1 MERTK
6 KTDMAEQLFQR
17 SSKKKVKK
25 ETDFGPI
32 IHTGSTLLDLAISG
46 GVIKGGGIRG
56 GIFLEAFGP
65 AGSGKTVL
73 LASLAGDVQ
82 RQGGDTM
89 FADPE
94 ARINAPFSKMFGFN
108 LNESGYHKP
117 NTVTELFKLAR
128 NWEANGKKGAVNGI
142 FADSLAA
149 LSTDMEMDND
159 DGDKMGMRR
168 AKEFSEQLR
177 KFCRILAAENH
188 LMACSNQIRVNPDAG
203 PYGQKF
209 TTPGGKAVEFYA
221 SLRLRFHSPDKIVDK
236 LKIKGKEVKKVIGTE
251 VMVEVV
257 KSSIDKPHRTAPVCI
272 IFDYGIDDVRANL
285 QYVKSFSGQSVY
297 TCCGEKL
304 GQSLKDSI
312 AMIEQNEWENELRE
326 EVIEIWESIEKKF
339 DSNRKPRF

>member
-6 KTDMAEQLFQR
+6 QTSMADQVFKR
-17 SSKKKVKK
+17 TPKKDKKK
-25 ETDFGPI
+25 EANFGPI

-82 RQGGDTM
+82 RQGGDAI
-89 FADPE
+89 FNDPE
-94 ARINAPFSKMFGFN
+94 ARINENFASMFGYKLDQKKYFQ
-108 LNESGYHKP
+108 P
-117 NTVTELFKLAR
+117 DTVTELFKIAR
-128 NWEANGKKGAVNGI
+128 HWEPVGSKGAVNGI

-149 LSTDMEMDND
+149 LSTDMEMDNE

-177 KFCRILAAENH
+177 KFCRILAKENY
-188 LMACSNQIRVNPDAG
+188 LMACSNQIRDKPDAG
-203 PYGQKF
+203 AYGQKF
-209 TTPGGKAVEFYA
+209 VTPGGKAIEFYA
-221 SLRLRFHSPDKIVDK
+221 SLRLRFHNPEKIK
-236 LKIKGKEVKKVIGTE
+236 EKIKIKGKEVTKVIGTE

-257 KSSIDKPHRTAPVCI
+257 KSSIDKPYRTAPISIV
-272 IFDYGIDDVRANL
+272 FDYGIDDVRANL
-285 QYVKSFSGQSVY
+285 QYVKSLSGQSVY

-304 GQSLKDSI
+304 DKSLKASI
-312 AMIEQNEWENELRE
+312 AMIEEYEWEEELRN
-326 EVIEIWESIEKKF
+326 EVIELWESVENKF
-339 DSNRKPRF
+339 ESKRKPRF